1 MQKTRMPANNFLK
14 LLSCQRS
21 RRHQQQQH
29 QLMSTKSKFE
39 IWRSECQPKSANNEK
54 QPIVLLMGHAG
65 AKRHQLR
72 KFEQLY
78 EDLGY
83 RTLSCVM
90 PRENLFCYDIAAVRE
105 CAEDLFA
112 ALDRLSWIKNLYWYC
127 HNDNIWLRDKYTECP
142 LIFAW
147 P

>member
-1 MQKTRMPANNFLK
+1 
-14 LLSCQRS
+14 
-21 RRHQQQQH
+21 
-29 QLMSTKSKFE
+29 
-39 IWRSECQPKSANNEK
+39 
-54 QPIVLLMGHAG
+54 MGHAG

-112 ALDRLSWIKNLYWYC
+112 ALDRLSQIYIVFIL
-127 HNDNIWLRDKYTECP
+127 P
-142 LIFAW
+142 Q
-147 P
+147 